1 MEKKV
6 SSRQVYE
13 GRIVTLRVDQVETP
27 SGRITSREVVERP
40 DTVSVLAIDDR
51 GRVLLVRQFRY
62 AVGQDTLEI
71 PAGTIDPGE
80 TPAQAAR
87 RELREETGYDCERL
101 EELTSYYPAMGYSS
115 ERMTIYLASG
125 LVTSPLRGDE
135 EEIRLEK
142 QVFDD
147 VYAQVAGGSDMFM
160 DAKSNMAVLLARAM
174 GRA

>member
-80 TPAQAAR
+80 TPAEAAR
-87 RELREETGYDCERL
+87 RELREETGFGCERL

-125 LVTSPLRGDE
+125 LIQSPLRGDE
-135 EEIRLEK
+135 EEIRLER
-142 QVFDD
+142 QPFDGI
-147 VYAQVAGGSDMFM
+147 YSQVAGGSDMFM